1 MAGKTRLAVAERE
14 RIFVEAYIA
23 NGGKGHLAAIQAG
36 YSAKGQNATRQS
48 VKLLKRPTVIAA
60 LRERQDRLAIKY
72 ELTTES
78 VIAEIAKIALFDP
91 GNLFDETGALLPIK
105 KMPPQ
110 VRAAIASIEI
120 EEIESGGKPIGR
132 VKKIKIWDKNSA
144 LEKAMKH
151 LGLFSEDNKQRAM
164 VSIIDLC
171 GRD

>member
-1 MAGKTRLAVAERE
+1 MAGKTRIAVAERE

-36 YSAKGQNATRQS
+36 YSAKGQTATRQS

-60 LRERQDRLAIKY
+60 LRERQDQLAVKHK
-72 ELTTES
+72 LTTES
-78 VIAEIAKIALFDP
+78 VISEIAKIALFDP
-91 GNLFDETGALLPIK
+91 GSLFDETGALLPIK

-120 EEIESGGKPIGR
+120 EEIEAGGKPIGR